1 MATRDEAS
9 SDAAAAKAYAEAAA
23 RKADARPEGGS
34 APPAGDKSTIA
45 MKTDTAEATAG
56 AGKSAPVQAKP
67 ARSKNGGAKK
77 KKAAPRAKTA
87 ARTAARTAAPKKNAG
102 KAAARKSATKAPAR
116 PRTKETDMA
125 KTQTSTDYAA
135 QMKEGLAELQARA
148 QTAYEKSAEYAVEA
162 REFSK
167 GNLDAM
173 VESGKIFAA
182 GLQDIAKATMEDSKA
197 AVETMTGDAKEFAA
211 VKSPT
216 DFVQLQGQIASRN
229 FDAAV
234 AQFSKATEAWVK
246 LAGDVA
252 APLSSRVSLAMEKA
266 RPAA

>member
-23 RKADARPEGGS
+23 RKADARPEGEP
-34 APPAGDKSTIA
+34 APPAGDKSTTA
-45 MKTDTAEATAG
+45 MKTDTAEAMAG
-56 AGKSAPVQAKP
+56 AGKSAPVQPKP
-67 ARSKNGGAKK
+67 VRSKNGGAKK

-87 ARTAARTAAPKKNAG
+87 ARTAAPKKNAG
-102 KAAARKSATKAPAR
+102 KAAARKPATKAPAR

>member
-9 SDAAAAKAYAEAAA
+9 SDAAAAKAYAEAVA
-23 RKADARPEGGS
+23 RKADARPEGEP
-34 APPAGDKSTIA
+34 APPAGDKSTTA
-45 MKTDTAEATAG
+45 MKTDTAEAT

-67 ARSKNGGAKK
+67 ARSKNGGAKT
-77 KKAAPRAKTA
+77 KKAAPRAK
-87 ARTAARTAAPKKNAG
+87 TAARTAAPKKNAG
-102 KAAARKSATKAPAR
+102 KAAARKPATKAPAR
-116 PRTKETDMA
+116 SRTKETDMA

-182 GLQDIAKATMEDSKA
+182 GLQEIAKATMEDSKA